1 MGKIHRVR
9 KSSRKKSKYHDA
21 EADVLGSFYFEDS
34 PQKEEVVAGSRSSHG
49 DSEFV
54 ESSSSSTAFCVSN
67 HSNKGL
73 FFSNSPI
80 HVSKEASCEHSIEN
94 FDCYACDNG
103 VVAGRIHVFGEE
115 RAPENNSTDSLIA
128 PHEAVDSEIKR
139 KEVVEEIDPALVFG
153 VGSVRENDIEG
164 SFSTRHATF
173 EPGVNHEAYED
184 PAKIDGLVEDCSD
197 SEAMA
202 PVLEFPSS
210 GIISPVATSPAPSS
224 GSASRPPSSFPC
236 LSSVFFDDPE
246 NPLGAPPPCIGNGIP
261 LPSGRRSKHP
271 AGDHPLPGKD
281 SPANGFLVPAS
292 TASLLGKEVQVNLES
307 QPVMDTVADS
317 QDCLLADIAHSK
329 RD

>member
-9 KSSRKKSKYHDA
+9 KSSRKKSKYHDV

-49 DSEFV
+49 DSEFF

-73 FFSNSPI
+73 FFSNCPI
-80 HVSKEASCEHSIEN
+80 HVSKEASCEHSIEKV
-94 FDCYACDNG
+94 DCYACDNG

-115 RAPENNSTDSLIA
+115 RDPENNSTDSLIS

-164 SFSTRHATF
+164 SFTTLHATF

-197 SEAMA
+197 SEAME

-224 GSASRPPSSFPC
+224 GSASRPPLSFPC
-236 LSSVFFDDPE
+236 LSSVFFLTTQKTHLVRLLFASATVFRFPQVAAQ
-246 NPLGAPPPCIGNGIP
+246 NIWLGIILFREKILLQMVFWSLRRLLLC
-261 LPSGRRSKHP
+261 LGRKY
-271 AGDHPLPGKD
+271 
-281 SPANGFLVPAS
+281 
-292 TASLLGKEVQVNLES
+292 T
-307 QPVMDTVADS
+307 
-317 QDCLLADIAHSK
+317 
-329 RD
+329 